1 MHKTFRNNFHKFF
14 SSPLIQ
20 LFSRKKYNLN
30 LYGLLGLWMFAFV
43 VVGFIYEVPFETKV
57 IPGSYF
63 TSSVNFPYFNDQAAY
78 FTCYFLI
85 YFSDQIV

>member
-1 MHKTFRNNFHKFF
+1 MQKIKKRSKPVWF
-14 SSPLIQ
+14 S
-20 LFSRKKYNLN
+20 
-30 LYGLLGLWMFAFV
+30 GLWMSASV
-43 VVGFIYEVPFETKV
+43 VVGFIYEVPCETKV